1 MNIFKITEEEKRKIL
16 NSHKSALIVKEQANA
31 FDRFKK
37 EFLDGEA
44 PEKKNSLAFLALLL
58 GGFLFFRKN

>member
-37 EFLDGEA
+37 EFLDGDR
-44 PEKKNSLAFLALLL
+44 
-58 GGFLFFRKN
+58 GF

>member
-1 MNIFKITEEEKRKIL
+1 MKVRKDWLTALTERRPQNKVFLKGWLDREKRF
-16 NSHKSALIVKEQANA
+16 S
-31 FDRFKK
+31 K
-37 EFLDGEA
+37 EFLEPHT